1 MKHEPQPEEA
11 LAIVRDL
18 VRVEPSGVRRFATGT
33 EHYVFEVVFT
43 RRKPLVVRMA
53 RADNRDTI
61 ANATRLSRKLR
72 ALGVP
77 LPSILAVELD
87 AQFPYMVIERFP
99 GVDLGMAMRGLADAK
114 LAAIAEKVVDAQR
127 LTATIPDA
135 GRYGYTAT
143 ADDAPHP
150 TWSAVISG
158 ILDRARS
165 RIVAAGVFDL
175 SAVDAL
181 DWIVLAAR
189 PELDEFA
196 ATPFLHDA
204 TTKNVIVTLDGDFS
218 GIVDVDDLCFGDPRL
233 APALTQASIEM
244 SQKPNAY
251 VEHWLAA
258 SGGLDD
264 RVFRLYVALFLVDF
278 MGEIGHAANGN
289 EPPANQTQRGRLQG
303 LAAERIDALDIEW
316 GMG

>member
-1 MKHEPQPEEA
+1 M
-11 LAIVRDL
+11 AIVRDL
-18 VRVEPSGVRRFATGT
+18 VRVEPSGVRRFGTGT

-43 RRKPLVVRMA
+43 RRKPLVVRMV
-53 RADNRDTI
+53 RPDNRATI
-61 ANATRLSRKLR
+61 ADATQLSRKLR

-99 GVDLGMAMRGLADAK
+99 GVDLGMAMRGLSEAK
-114 LAAIAEKVVDAQR
+114 LAAIADKVVGAQR
-127 LTATIPDA
+127 LTAATPVA
-135 GRYGYTAT
+135 GRYGYAAT
-143 ADDAPHP
+143 AADAPHA

-158 ILDRARS
+158 IFDRARS
-165 RIVAAGVFDL
+165 RIVETGVFDL
-175 SAVDAL
+175 SSVDAL

-189 PELDEFA
+189 PELDDFA
-196 ATPFLHDA
+196 ATPFLHDT

-233 APALTQASIEM
+233 AAALTQASIDV

-251 VEHWLAA
+251 VDHWLAA

-289 EPPANQTQRGRLQG
+289 EPPANQAQRERLQS
-303 LAAERIDALDIEW
+303 LAEDQIAALNAEW
-316 GMG
+316 GMV